1 MIVEPKI
8 RHNMCV
14 TAHPAGCALQVR
26 EQIGYVRARG
36 PIGGGPAGGT
46 AEKVL
51 VVGSTNG
58 YGLAARVCAAF
69 GCGASTAG
77 VGFEKPGTGTRT
89 GTVGWYNDK
98 AFLAEAAAS
107 DLPAWSVNGDA
118 FSKEVKVRTLDIV
131 GRELGGVDLFVYS
144 IASPR
149 RSDPETG
156 ALYSTSIKP
165 VGKRFE
171 AMTLDFQTGRLT
183 EVAAEP
189 ATEEEVLQTVKVM
202 GGEDWELWVRALERE
217 GLLGPSFTTV
227 AFSYVGPRLTAPI
240 YRDGTIG
247 KAKEH
252 LEATAKR
259 LDSELRVRGG
269 RALIS
274 VNKALVTRAS
284 AVIPAVPLYI
294 ALLYRV
300 MKAKGIHE
308 GCIDQM
314 DRLFRD
320 YLYSP
325 RPGPLDRGGR
335 IRLDDGEMRPDVQ
348 REVEA
353 LWKEAE
359 ARGPARLSGN
369 GKFQEEIAR
378 FENEISDFRT
388 EFLRHHGFEMEGID
402 YGADVET

>member
-1 MIVEPKI
+1 
-8 RHNMCV
+8 
-14 TAHPAGCALQVR
+14 
-26 EQIGYVRARG
+26 
-36 PIGGGPAGGT
+36 
-46 AEKVL
+46 
-51 VVGSTNG
+51 
-58 YGLAARVCAAF
+58 
-69 GCGASTAG
+69 
-77 VGFEKPGTGTRT
+77 
-89 GTVGWYNDK
+89 
-98 AFLAEAAAS
+98 
-107 DLPAWSVNGDA
+107 VNGDA
-118 FSKEVKVRTLDIV
+118 FSREVKTAALDIV
-131 GRELGGVDLFVYS
+131 ARELGGVDLLVYS

-156 ALYSTSIKP
+156 ALYSISIKP

-171 AMTLDFQTGRLT
+171 ALTLDFQTGRLS

-227 AFSYVGPRLTAPI
+227 AFSYVGPLLTAPI

-252 LEATAKR
+252 LEATARR
-259 LDSELRVRGG
+259 LDSALGARGG

-308 GCIDQM
+308 GCIEQM

-320 YLYSP
+320 HLYTP
-325 RPGPLDRGGR
+325 FPGPLDSAGR
-335 IRLDDGEMRPDVQ
+335 IRLDEGEMRPDVQ

-353 LWKEAE
+353 LWEEAE
-359 ARGPARLSGN
+359 ARGLDAGDEN
-369 GKFQEEIAR
+369 AG
-378 FENEISDFRT
+378 FENEISEFRA
-388 EFLRHHGFEMEGID
+388 EFLRHHGFAMEGID

>member
-8 RHNMCV
+8 RHNMCI

-26 EQIGYVRARG
+26 EQIGFVSARG
-36 PIGGGPAGGT
+36 PVGGGPAGR
-46 AEKVL
+46 AKKAL

-58 YGLAARVCAAF
+58 YGLAARISAAF
-69 GCGASTAG
+69 GCGASTVG
-77 VGFEKPGTGTRT
+77 VGFEKAGTETRT
-89 GTVGWYNDK
+89 GTAGWYNDK
-98 AFLAEAAAS
+98 AFLAEAGSAG
-107 DLPAWSVNGDA
+107 LPAWTVNGDA
-118 FSKEVKVRTLDIV
+118 FSSDVKARAIDIV
-131 GRELGGVDLFVYS
+131 ARDLGGVDLFVYS

-165 VGKRFE
+165 VGTRFT

-183 EVAAEP
+183 EVTAEP

-227 AFSYVGPRLTAPI
+227 AFSYVGPFLTAPI

-259 LDSELRVRGG
+259 LDSALKTRGG

-300 MKAKGIHE
+300 MKEKGIHE
-308 GCIDQM
+308 GCIEQM

-320 YLYSP
+320 YLYAS
-325 RPGPLDRGGR
+325 RPGPLDPAGR
-335 IRLDDGEMRPDVQ
+335 IRLDEGEMRPDVQ

-353 LWKEAE
+353 LWKEIE
-359 ARGPARLSGN
+359 GRLPASDG
-369 GKFQEEIAR
+369 GIAG
-378 FENEISDFRT
+378 FEKEISEFRT
-388 EFLRHHGFEMEGID
+388 EFLRHHGFAMEGID